1 MMDKRLP
8 VISIMGSTCTGKT
21 ELAIKLCEKF
31 PIEIIS
37 VDSAMIYEDMNIGT
51 DKPLVDILESIKHHL
66 INIRKPNQDYNVGD
80 FYTNVS
86 QIIKDIHQRNRIP
99 LLTGGS
105 LMYFHSL
112 YHGLS
117 SLPSA
122 NNQDRV
128 FIDNLLDMYSL
139 QDLHHCLK
147 SIDIISYNKI
157 NPNDKQRIQRA
168 LEVYMS
174 TGSPISSLFNTKDKF
189 FNLYD
194 ILTIKMFSS
203 DREVIHNKIALRIE
217 EMIER
222 GLMDEVQYVFKK
234 YNLSADSKSMKI
246 IGYKHV
252 LEHLLNA
259 TPIDDLKNKCLF
271 ATRQLAKRQITWLKQ
286 FPSNLDIDI
295 INKDYDIIYK
305 MIERHCNLIK

>member
-1 MMDKRLP
+1 
-8 VISIMGSTCTGKT
+8 
-21 ELAIKLCEKF
+21 
-31 PIEIIS
+31 
-37 VDSAMIYEDMNIGT
+37 
-51 DKPLVDILESIKHHL
+51 
-66 INIRKPNQDYNVGD
+66 
-80 FYTNVS
+80 
-86 QIIKDIHQRNRIP
+86 
-99 LLTGGS
+99 
-105 LMYFHSL
+105 MYFHSL

-122 NNQDRV
+122 NNQDRI

-217 EMIER
+217 EMIKR

-259 TPIDDLKNKCLF
+259 TTIDDLKNKCLF

>member
-122 NNQDRV
+122 NNQDRI

>member
-66 INIRKPNQDYNVGD
+66 INIRKPNQDYSVGD

-122 NNQDRV
+122 NNQDRI

-259 TPIDDLKNKCLF
+259 TTIDDLKNKCLF

>member
-122 NNQDRV
+122 NNQDRI

-259 TPIDDLKNKCLF
+259 TTIDDLKNKCLF

>member
-122 NNQDRV
+122 NNQDRI

-222 GLMDEVQYVFKK
+222 GLMDEVKYVFKK

-259 TPIDDLKNKCLF
+259 TTIDDLKNKCLF